1 MKAKPG
7 ESATPFT
14 PLFPADEV
22 PRILDA
28 VIEASANLWKK
39 CDTEIENRITCRL
52 WQQMKRVE
60 PFRDGALHVNYRA
73 AVADSAAD
81 RETPEGEADLQV
93 ICFRGPDVYFAIEAK
108 RLRVVY
114 PFGRLESGAAEYC
127 LNGMMRFIIGQY
139 APRMDSGAM
148 LGYVFDG
155 DVPAARNDV
164 SKAIEQR
171 RDKLKLRA
179 GTGLRQSTILP
190 NRAVDETV
198 HEPDKREF
206 TLYHVLVAV

>member
-1 MKAKPG
+1 MKAEPG
-7 ESATPFT
+7 ENATQFT

-28 VIEASANLWKK
+28 VIKASANLRKK

-52 WQQMKRVE
+52 WQHMKRVQ

-73 AVADSAAD
+73 AVADSATD

-93 ICFRGPDVYFAIEAK
+93 ICFHGPDVYFAIEAK
-108 RLRVVY
+108 RLRVVR
-114 PFGRLESGAAEYC
+114 PLGRIDSGAGEYC
-127 LNGMMRFIIGQY
+127 DNGMMRFITCQY
-139 APRMDSGAM
+139 SPRMSSGAM

-155 DVPAARNDV
+155 NVPAARSDV
-164 SKAIEQR
+164 SKAIERR
-171 RDKLKLRA
+171 RDSLKLRD
-179 GTGLRQSTILP
+179 GTGLRRSATLP

-198 HEPDKREF
+198 HEPDNREF